1 MRAGAAPRP
10 LPLRLCA
17 VPSARAGSGAMLR
30 LRLLTWDVKDTLLRL
45 RQPVGQ
51 SYSAEAQAHGLRVQP
66 QALSEAFREA
76 YGAQSR
82 RFPNYGRG
90 QGLSSK
96 QWWLDVVQQTF
107 RLAGVRKD
115 GVLSLM
121 AENLYRDFCSV
132 RNWELLPG
140 AAETLSRCC
149 QRGLRMGVVSNFDNR
164 LEDIL
169 AQCDLRQH
177 FEFVLTSEAVGFA
190 KPDRRI
196 FEKALRLGGVLPEQA
211 AHIGD
216 DYTRDYR
223 AAREVGMHSF
233 LLRTAR
239 QGGHPEVPPGHVL
252 PTLSHLLALIEKE

>member
-1 MRAGAAPRP
+1 
-10 LPLRLCA
+10 
-17 VPSARAGSGAMLR
+17 MLR

-66 QALSEAFREA
+66 QELSEAFREA

-82 RFPNYGRG
+82 RFPNYGRS

-96 QWWLDVVQQTF
+96 QWWLDVVRQTF
-107 RLAGVRKD
+107 RLAGVHED

-121 AENLYRDFCSV
+121 AENLYRDFCSA
-132 RNWELLPG
+132 RNWELLPT

-169 AQCDLRQH
+169 AQCDLRRH
-177 FEFVLTSEAVGFA
+177 FEFVLTSEAAGFA

-196 FEKALRLGGVLPEQA
+196 FEEALRLGRVLPEQA

-233 LLRTAR
+233 LLHAAG
-239 QGGHPEVPPGHVL
+239 QGGHPDVPPGHVL
-252 PTLSHLLALIEKE
+252 PTLSHLLALIEKG